1 MRAGD
6 YYRGVALVLIGGL
19 FLSMNGIALRL
30 LDDADGWQVLFY
42 RGIAFTTAL
51 FLFLLLKYRGRTLQA
66 FASIGPKGYMAAL
79 AIGLAACFYVFSLL
93 LTTVANAM
101 FIIGSAPLVTAAAAW
116 VFLNEKTSTVGI
128 IAMLAALGGVAL
140 LFVDGYS
147 SGNLAGIFAALAMVA
162 CFVTYLLIVRDQ
174 RDIDMLPAICLSGLV
189 MVVGGFMGA
198 TDLSVSARDLGIAI
212 FMGAVLVGVGF
223 ACYTVAAK
231 YLMAS
236 EVALYA
242 LCESVFAPVW
252 VWIGVGEVP
261 GSFTLVGSLVIVLAV
276 VTYSLI
282 EIAQERR
289 QRVD

>member
-1 MRAGD
+1 M
-6 YYRGVALVLIGGL
+6 
-19 FLSMNGIALRL
+19 
-30 LDDADGWQVLFY
+30 
-42 RGIAFTTAL
+42 
-51 FLFLLLKYRGRTLQA
+51 
-66 FASIGPKGYMAAL
+66 
-79 AIGLAACFYVFSLL
+79 
-93 LTTVANAM
+93 
-101 FIIGSAPLVTAAAAW
+101 
-116 VFLNEKTSTVGI
+116 
-128 IAMLAALGGVAL
+128 
-140 LFVDGYS
+140 
-147 SGNLAGIFAALAMVA
+147 
-162 CFVTYLLIVRDQ
+162 
-174 RDIDMLPAICLSGLV
+174 
-189 MVVGGFMGA
+189 
-198 TDLSVSARDLGIAI
+198 
-212 FMGAVLVGVGF
+212 VGVGF